1 MQARP
6 KTPDVEGLGHEASRE
21 LLERTRLGKIISP
34 LIKAISRLQQG
45 EEPEEI
51 SVEALANRV
60 NVLTASSEERI
71 AGLTSSLEQVLG
83 QGIPPTQPVS
93 EDRIA
98 REVRAQLAS
107 LTTPDTT
114 SQRLL
119 VEPPLDFAR
128 VPEPRSR
135 DRMEDLKLNFSC
147 LNVAKKFSGSK
158 DFAKK
163 GEMDVISL
171 LESLTR
177 GQSVMRLTEKEFLN
191 VFIQSCI
198 STPQEQLIDLIKLN
212 EEGEM
217 SIASIYLRFT
227 DSFFFDLRPEQ
238 ASAKLNALTQHKHP
252 FTSLSDAEAVIKK
265 WSKLASLGTKSSL
278 KRDLMS
284 TWHFRETYLRI
295 IPDKFTSV
303 ILQQLESLES
313 LQGRDATSQEL
324 VSITRGYRFE
334 IDNNF
339 YKKNAQNS
347 HPQQPSKGQ
356 GFSSKGKKGKQNKAA
371 ANSQGPNGN
380 VNQAS
385 GGSHNSGAKPKKGG
399 GNSNQHGGTQ
409 NQYNGTQSRPN
420 NNNSG
425 GKNGGKKSWQKTN
438 QGSNSLHMKD
448 CKLCGQVTHTFDNCP
463 LFKPADRI
471 VSSQK
476 CPCALNSYHL
486 QKACP
491 LKN

>member
-114 SQRLL
+114 SQRSL

-238 ASAKLNALTQHKHP
+238 ASAKLNAFTQHKHP

-303 ILQQLESLES
+303 IL
-313 LQGRDATSQEL
+313 
-324 VSITRGYRFE
+324 
-334 IDNNF
+334 
-339 YKKNAQNS
+339 
-347 HPQQPSKGQ
+347 
-356 GFSSKGKKGKQNKAA
+356 
-371 ANSQGPNGN
+371 
-380 VNQAS
+380 
-385 GGSHNSGAKPKKGG
+385 
-399 GNSNQHGGTQ
+399 
-409 NQYNGTQSRPN
+409 
-420 NNNSG
+420 
-425 GKNGGKKSWQKTN
+425 
-438 QGSNSLHMKD
+438 
-448 CKLCGQVTHTFDNCP
+448 
-463 LFKPADRI
+463 
-471 VSSQK
+471 
-476 CPCALNSYHL
+476 
-486 QKACP
+486 
-491 LKN
+491 